1 MEGEFAVGCREGTD
15 KVILESLD
23 CAFGRVHAMIVRL
36 NEHEFTIFFGEE
48 FLDLLGA
55 LVVHHI
61 YLDLVTL
68 AF

>member
-1 MEGEFAVGCREGTD
+1 LEGEFAVGCCEGTN

-23 CAFGRVHAMIVRL
+23 CAFGRVHVMIVRL
-36 NEHEFTIFFGEE
+36 NEHEFTILFGEE

-55 LVVHHI
+55 LIVHHI